1 MTIIQHTYTQLG
13 GNFGIIREY
22 IEVLFLFVDFTISF
36 LNDSA
41 EILEGFGLR
50 IDFPIRRF

>member
-1 MTIIQHTYTQLG
+1 MG

-50 IDFPIRRF
+50 IDFPISRF